1 MKESDTKQFNWDVCG
16 HEEIVHF
23 LQSAISGNKLA
34 NAYLFSG
41 PSQLGKQAVAY
52 RLIASL
58 FCQNQDKA
66 KPCGVC
72 PACLQIKNKIHP
84 DFFITGQEMNE
95 KTEKL
100 SKSILI
106 EQIRNLKHKLQQ
118 ATLLNGYKVA
128 LITDAHL
135 MNLNT
140 ANALLKILEEP
151 TKNTVIILLVDDV
164 SALPQTI
171 ASRCQTLRFLPVPTQ
186 TIKTYLENKGVFD
199 SGLIAHQAH
208 GYPGIALNL
217 AENKDLIKA
226 QADKV
231 EAFLKIISADLNDR
245 LELADKVVNWE
256 KDEAVNVAMLG
267 ELFHNWQLVLRDA
280 LLIKSDNESLVT
292 NVAHLDD
299 IKQLVATLNFLK
311 IKSILNKMDQ
321 VSSYT
326 WYNINSKSV
335 LENLIINL

>member
-52 RLIASL
+52 KLIASL
-58 FCQNQDKA
+58 FCQNQEKA

-100 SKSILI
+100 SKGILI

-171 ASRCQTLRFLPVPTQ
+171 ASRCQTLRFLPVPTA
-186 TIKTYLENKGVFD
+186 TIKTYLEDQGSFE
-199 SGLIAHQAH
+199 SGLVARQAH
-208 GYPGIALNL
+208 GYPGIAIDLVN
-217 AENKDLIKA
+217 NQDLIKT

-231 EAFLKIISADLNDR
+231 ETFLKIIDADLNQR
-245 LELADKVVNWE
+245 LELVEKAVNWE
-256 KDEAVNVAMLG
+256 KDESINVTLLND
-267 ELFHNWQLVLRDA
+267 LFHSWQLVLRDA
-280 LLIKSDNESLVT
+280 LLIKTDNESLIT
-292 NVAHLDD
+292 NTTQLEA
-299 IKQLVATLNFLK
+299 IKSNFASMSFIK

-321 VSSYT
+321 VSGYT
-326 WYNINSKSV
+326 WYNINSKSA